1 MFSTA
6 VVAAVLV
13 LAVVVVCSP
22 DWLLAIWAFP
32 FFLLRKI
39 LVFATLVVVVFAAVG
54 FFVFLLVCFRVG
66 GLISSCV
73 NFEELGPFAVLML
86 GSPELGMR
94 VDASVGDT
102 TSSDTIWVA
111 TEIGSTSI
119 SSGNGYP
126 ISI

>member
-13 LAVVVVCSP
+13 LAVVACSP

-39 LVFATLVVVVFAAVG
+39 LVFATFVVVVFAAVG

-94 VDASVGDT
+94 ADASVGDT
-102 TSSDTIWVA
+102 ISSDTIWVA
-111 TEIGSTSI
+111 IEMGSTSI